1 MTPDVPEKQVAFLAT
16 ECELVFQAILTDL
29 GVSAKIDSKIVRQL
43 TAFFLRDIY
52 RIDQQQRGSVS
63 LAKHSGYW
71 GFWVRKLKPISEA
84 KLAGEFLL
92 DEELEF
98 VNEIVSIYFAIH
110 LVQENRARE
119 PNITQLRGQQSDM
132 VRSQCSIDKPGF
144 CSGTNCFEKYV
155 KEYLNFNERFFLKY
169 LTYSM
174 RNRTFGP
181 HHFALLIE
189 GLIYSAC
196 PIVNGISNGDK

>member
-1 MTPDVPEKQVAFLAT
+1 MTPEVPEKQVAFLAT
-16 ECELVFQAILTDL
+16 ECELVFQAILKDL
-29 GVSAKIDSKIVRQL
+29 GVIAKIDSKIVRQL

-71 GFWVRKLKPISEA
+71 GFWVRKLKPISGA
-84 KLAGEFLL
+84 KLDGDFLSA
-92 DEELEF
+92 EELEF
-98 VNEIVSIYFAIH
+98 INEIVSIYFAIH

-119 PNITQLRGQQSDM
+119 HDITQIRGQQSDM
-132 VRSQCSIDKPGF
+132 VRVQCSEDRPGH
-144 CSGTNCFEKYV
+144 CSGTKCFEKYV
-155 KEYLNFNERFFLKY
+155 KEYLNFNKRFFLNY
-169 LTYSM
+169 ITYSM

-196 PIVNGISNGDK
+196 PVVNGISDA

>member
-1 MTPDVPEKQVAFLAT
+1 MISDVPEKQVAFLAT
-16 ECELVFQAILTDL
+16 ECELVFKAILSDL
-29 GVSAKIDSKIVRQL
+29 GVKAKVDSKIVRQL

-71 GFWVRKLKPISEA
+71 GFWVRKLKPISGA
-84 KLAGEFLL
+84 VLDGDFLSE
-92 DEELEF
+92 EELEF
-98 VNEIVSIYFAIH
+98 INEIVAVYFSIE
-110 LVQENRARE
+110 LVKENRARE
-119 PNITQLRGQQSDM
+119 LKVTQLPGEQRDM
-132 VRSQCSIDKPGF
+132 VRVKCSERRPQHCK
-144 CSGTNCFEKYV
+144 GTACFENYV
-155 KEYLNFNERFFLKY
+155 KEYLNFNKRFFLNY
-169 LTYSM
+169 ITYSM

-196 PIVNGISNGDK
+196 PVVNGIGNA